1 MRDLQGVMPCPEAMQ
16 PVLHAGFRS
25 VKVVIRDD
33 GPASLR
39 EAAAE
44 RSVAR
49 ARRVPDGTL
58 TWIRQPVM
66 VGAAGRQWGCPAHQI
81 GE

>member
-44 RSVAR
+44 RRRSGALLGHVECQMAR
-49 ARRVPDGTL
+49 
-58 TWIRQPVM
+58 
-66 VGAAGRQWGCPAHQI
+66 
-81 GE
+81 